1 MHYSHFNFTDSFQLH
16 VVQLSL
22 PWYLRLCCHFMSFK
36 IFMTSLSS
44 EYNLLFSFGHPLNTI
59 AKSLCRIS
67 LVKLNK
73 DVLKVNTNLANRL
86 LRHKIAETHLFH
98 VWSCQGQQVIT
109 ATNKRHQ
116 VNSVKLRVIAFHAR
130 YSASFIKLH

>member
-22 PWYLRLCCHFMSFK
+22 PWYLRLCCHFMPFK

-86 LRHKIAETHLFH
+86 LRQQRPIYFMFP
-98 VWSCQGQQVIT
+98 CQGQQFNC
-109 ATNKRHQ
+109 NKQKTLGKFGKIESHCIPRQ
-116 VNSVKLRVIAFHAR
+116 IFS
-130 YSASFIKLH
+130 

>member
-98 VWSCQGQQVIT
+98 VSMSRS
-109 ATNKRHQ
+109 TNKRHQ